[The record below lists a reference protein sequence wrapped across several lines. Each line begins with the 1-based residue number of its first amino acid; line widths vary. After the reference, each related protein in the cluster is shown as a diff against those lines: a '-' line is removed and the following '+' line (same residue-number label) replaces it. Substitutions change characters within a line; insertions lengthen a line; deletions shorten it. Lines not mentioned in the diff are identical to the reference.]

1 MTGFVH
7 VEGDN
12 LEKNRKAIFSLRKA
26 KTKMMLF
33 SNDVVMFIVMVS
45 IAGSFMLFNSYLKA
59 YRNSQNV
66 EIVKKI
72 EFNRELVL
80 KKNEI
85 KSSYRKMTSSGEL
98 MKKADELK
106 LSVVTLDKVMQIH

>member
-1 MTGFVH
+1 
-7 VEGDN
+7 
-12 LEKNRKAIFSLRKA
+12 
-26 KTKMMLF
+26 MMLF

-45 IAGSFMLFNSYLKA
+45 IAGSVMLFNSYLKA

-72 EFNRELVL
+72 EFNREIVL

-85 KSSYRKMTSSGEL
+85 KNNYRKMTSSGEL